1 MAKRQLGLLSFGVLV
16 IILAVSLLL
25 SSLDLFKFLALTIT
39 LCGFWGIVLAA
50 IRAKNP
56 EKYERGAFSTLI
68 WAILLI
74 AIGGSWLIFIQTE
87 NFIYAVVLL
96 LIVIGALAVVSALP
110 TLRKK

>member
-16 IILAVSLLL
+16 VILAVSLLTFQNW
-25 SSLDLFKFLALTIT
+25 SSILAFTLTLYGI
-39 LCGFWGIVLAA
+39 WGIALAG

-56 EKYERGAFSTLI
+56 EKYERGAFSTLV

-74 AIGGSWLIFIQTE
+74 AIGSSWFVFIQTTDLV
-87 NFIYAVVLL
+87 YAIVLL
-96 LIVIGALAVVSALP
+96 LIVVGALAVASALP